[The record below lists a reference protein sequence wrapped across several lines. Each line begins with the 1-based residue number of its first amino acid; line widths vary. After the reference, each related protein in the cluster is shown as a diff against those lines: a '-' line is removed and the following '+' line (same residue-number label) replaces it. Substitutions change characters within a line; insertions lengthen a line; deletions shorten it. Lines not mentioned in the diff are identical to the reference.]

1 MTEQTHGQQARSRW
15 WRRRRRLREL
25 GFRVAPEARLPPL
38 AALVLPP
45 VALAAALLTIDPL
58 DPERVLGAAVGAVTL
73 GGVLT
78 GLWQWRQGRR
88 ETSLERFFERLDHTT
103 MRRLDA
109 SRARVDAGVCSAQ
122 EYAEELDAFYVFA
135 ELDTLDYTL
144 RRFEQGTV
152 SPRLAERAIALFQN
166 RCSNR
171 DGFASAAK
179 GLVTRGAYDDEF
191 RRIVRSLVDSAPA
204 GEAVAESA
212 AASLTP

>member
-1 MTEQTHGQQARSRW
+1 MIEKTLTRHPDNRRRGPRW
-15 WRRRRRLREL
+15 WRRRGELRDL
-25 GFRVAPEARLPPL
+25 GFRVALEARLPPL
-38 AALVLPP
+38 AAVVLPP
-45 VALAAALLTIDPL
+45 AALAAALMTIDPL

-103 MRRLDA
+103 MRRLEA
-109 SRARVDAGVCSAQ
+109 SRARVDAGTRSAA
-122 EYAEELDAFYVFA
+122 EYADELEAFYVFA

-152 SPRLAERAIALFQN
+152 SPRLAVRAIGLFQN

-179 GLVTRGAYDDEF
+179 HLVALGAYDDDF
-191 RRIVRSLVDSAPA
+191 RQIVCRLIDS
-204 GEAVAESA
+204 SA
-212 AASLTP
+212 SPSSNVHE